1 MILSSKGWADFL
13 SNLVLP
19 FVRIGRPWSLGDLY
33 CFQTVDHCMTFY
45 VNIIQGGNKTASNTV
60 VLFMMARPKDHEFGT
75 LDMIAST
82 KDREGSVAITVLSI
96 PLFKF

>member
-1 MILSSKGWADFL
+1 MFAD
-13 SNLVLP
+13 
-19 FVRIGRPWSLGDLY
+19 
-33 CFQTVDHCMTFY
+33 
-45 VNIIQGGNKTASNTV
+45 TV